1 MVFDVAKAA
10 AKAALRDARAAP
22 TKPQRTVMDVD
33 ELAEARYFIFFYT
46 FTGGSK
52 VGIGHGW
59 AGLSWVG
66 MPPAK
71 RAKALIAKSNN
82 LDPGGLVITGFQELS
97 LEDFQAFTL
106 DD

>member
-1 MVFDVAKAA
+1 MRVTWAKNHVPGVSPAL
-10 AKAALRDARAAP
+10 KANN
-22 TKPQRTVMDVD
+22 M
-33 ELAEARYFIFFYT
+33 RYFIFFYI
-46 FTGGSK
+46 FTDGSK

-82 LDPGGLVITGFQELS
+82 LDPGGLAITGFQELS